1 MRLSILSLVIS
12 ALLLTGCG
20 SKSIQPQLAEVDSLI
35 VAELNDSAYHV
46 VLSIDEQGIIKSEDR
61 AHYNL
66 LMTQTSLLA
75 NKPLPSDSLLDEAI
89 RYYQEVHDSEHLADA
104 YYYKGASL
112 YLNHDIQ
119 QSLLFYK
126 KAETEIGNSGN
137 VRLRYKIAEA
147 LSYINSVNS
156 EYKIALSYA
165 TKALKLCDDVHNKRW
180 LADAHFRAGMVYS
193 QIEQYD
199 SALYHFHQ
207 IEPVLR
213 YVRTDDL
220 PYMLCNLGMVYLNDD
235 PQKAREYFQKS
246 LSYKEATRPLEFLA
260 DMAYEEGHKEEAY
273 HLWKRAMTIN
283 DLAPKDNI
291 IHNLLEYDIEHG
303 KTDDVCDQVNEIIAI
318 KDSIINKVKND
329 TIRDLQIRFDHQ
341 VEMNAVNKRLIV
353 WQWILGGVGFLVLI
367 LVGYIIW
374 KKHKTK
380 FQKLAFELQIRKL
393 GIDLLSLK
401 NSVAE
406 ANCQI
411 SDLKLEN
418 SQKQEEIKTLECSN
432 DNAEKQIKELKTV
445 QNLNQQKIAQLE
457 KVKEEAI
464 LEAREIDEKLKTWQG
479 KEAYKVTRGAYLYD
493 KVLVNQKINLWTP
506 ADYEAFISYYEIGHY
521 KEIRKI
527 RRKYDN
533 LTQRNLLYLI
543 LVDMGKDTDEISN
556 IMSIEKQSIRS
567 MRFRIEHNGKRL

>member
-165 TKALKLCDDVHNKRW
+165 TKALKLCEDVHNKRW

-353 WQWILGGVGFLVLI
+353 WQWILGGVGLLVLI

-374 KKHKTK
+374 KKQKTK
-380 FQKLAFELQIRKL
+380 FQKLSFELQIRKL

-401 NSVAE
+401 NSAAE

-479 KEAYKVTRGAYLYD
+479 KEAYKITRGAYLYD
-493 KVLVNQKINLWTP
+493 KVLENQKINLWTP

>member
-1 MRLSILSLVIS
+1 MRTVCYLLSLSLI
-12 ALLLTGCG
+12 LLSGCRDKSV
-20 SKSIQPQLAEVDSLI
+20 SKKLEEIDSLI
-35 VAELNDSAYHV
+35 VAEQNDSAYH
-46 VLSIDEQGIIKSEDR
+46 LIMSIVGDEISGPEDK

-66 LMTQTSLLA
+66 LVTQTNYLVGH
-75 NKPLPSDSLLDEAI
+75 PLEFDSLLDNAI
-89 RYYQEVHDSEHLADA
+89 DYYQEKSNQVKLADA
-104 YYYKGASL
+104 YYYKGIGL
-112 YLNHDIQ
+112 FMKNDINL
-119 QSLLFYK
+119 SMIYHK
-126 KAETEIGNSGN
+126 KAEEQSKISGN
-137 VRLRYKIAEA
+137 VRQQYKIKEGISFVNSMNGQYGLALRYARQA
-147 LSYINSVNS
+147 LDLAKNIS
-156 EYKIALSYA
+156 
-165 TKALKLCDDVHNKRW
+165 NKRW
-180 LADAHFRAGMVYS
+180 LADAYYRIGMAYS
-193 QIEQYD
+193 DMEQPD
-199 SALYHFHQ
+199 SAICYFNMT
-207 IEPVLR
+207 EP
-213 YVRTDDL
+213 YINDVREIDK
-220 PYMLCNLGMVYLNDD
+220 PYFLSNLGLAYMDKDRDKSKYYLT
-235 PQKAREYFQKS
+235 QA
-246 LSYKEATRPLEFLA
+246 LSYKETTRLYEYLA
-260 DMAYEEGHKEEAY
+260 DIAYSEKDLDRSH
-273 HLWKRAMTIN
+273 HLLMKALAVN
-283 DLAPKDNI
+283 DLTPKDNI

-353 WQWILGGVGFLVLI
+353 WQWILGGVGLLVLI

-493 KVLVNQKINLWTP
+493 KVLENQKINLWTP

>member
-35 VAELNDSAYHV
+35 VAELNDSAYNI
-46 VLSIDEQGIIKSEDR
+46 VLSIDEQRISKSEDR

-165 TKALKLCDDVHNKRW
+165 TKALKLCEDVHNKRW

-353 WQWILGGVGFLVLI
+353 WQWILGGVGLLVLI

-374 KKHKTK
+374 KKQKTK
-380 FQKLAFELQIRKL
+380 FQKLSFELQIRKL

-401 NSVAE
+401 NSAAE

-479 KEAYKVTRGAYLYD
+479 KEAYKITRGAYLYD
-493 KVLVNQKINLWTP
+493 KVLENQKINLWTP

>member
-1 MRLSILSLVIS
+1 MKRLLYIIVSVLLSS
-12 ALLLTGCG
+12 AC
-20 SKSIQPQLAEVDSLI
+20 SRNAVSERLAEVDSLI

-165 TKALKLCDDVHNKRW
+165 TKALKLCEDVHNKRW

-353 WQWILGGVGFLVLI
+353 WQWILGGVGLLVLI

-374 KKHKTK
+374 KKQKTK
-380 FQKLAFELQIRKL
+380 FQKLSFELQIRKL

-401 NSVAE
+401 NSAAE

-479 KEAYKVTRGAYLYD
+479 KEAYKITRGAYLYD
-493 KVLVNQKINLWTP
+493 KVLENQKINLWTP

>member
-165 TKALKLCDDVHNKRW
+165 TKALKLCEDVHNKRW

-353 WQWILGGVGFLVLI
+353 WQWILGGVGLLVLI

-374 KKHKTK
+374 KKQKTK
-380 FQKLAFELQIRKL
+380 FQKLSFELQIRKL

-479 KEAYKVTRGAYLYD
+479 KEAYKITRGAYLYD
-493 KVLVNQKINLWTP
+493 KVLENQKINLWTP